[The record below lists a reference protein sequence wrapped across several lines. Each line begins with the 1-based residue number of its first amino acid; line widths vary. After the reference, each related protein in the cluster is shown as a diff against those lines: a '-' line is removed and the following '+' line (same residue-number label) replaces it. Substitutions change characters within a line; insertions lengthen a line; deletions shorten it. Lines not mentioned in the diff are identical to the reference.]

1 MYYIRR
7 LRLREVVS
15 ISLDEETLAAFDT
28 LVRSRGSKRSLELRR
43 LIQAELAGHG
53 IVLAP
58 RTKDKGSRRFNVSL
72 TPAEYQAVAVVA
84 QSWAM
89 KPSQWTATLVRR
101 WLLVDPRPSRAEM
114 GELAAILQQI
124 RRIGLNINQ
133 IAHAGNQLALHPSP
147 QPHDYDI
154 LLARLPAMMDEI
166 RGHVELLRAHRF
178 REALYWLTPERL
190 KEVIAGSPKPDAAQ
204 TVETSDHV

>member
-1 MYYIRR
+1 MDKKVE
-7 LRLREVVS
+7 LR
-15 ISLDEETLAAFDT
+15 IDAETLAAFDT
-28 LVRSRGSKRSLELRR
+28 LARSRGSKRSLELRR

-53 IVLAP
+53 VAPSP
-58 RTKDKGSRRFNVSL
+58 RTKDKGWRRFNVSL
-72 TPAEYQAVAVVA
+72 TPAEYQAVALA
-84 QSWAM
+84 ARSWAM

-101 WLLVDPRPSRAEM
+101 WLLVDPRPSRADM

-147 QPHDYDI
+147 QPHDYGT
-154 LLARLPAMMDEI
+154 LLARLPAMMDEM

-178 REALYWLTPERL
+178 REALYWLTPDRL
-190 KEVIAGSPKPDAAQ
+190 KEVIADSPKPETAQ
-204 TVETSDHV
+204 TVETSNHV

>member
-1 MYYIRR
+1 MDKKVE
-7 LRLREVVS
+7 LRIDAEM
-15 ISLDEETLAAFDT
+15 LDAFDA
-28 LVRSRGSKRSLELRR
+28 LVGSRGSKRSLELRR

-53 IVLAP
+53 VAP
-58 RTKDKGSRRFNVSL
+58 LPGTKDKGWRRFNVSL
-72 TPAEYQAVAVVA
+72 TPVEYQAVAVVA

-101 WLLVDPRPSRAEM
+101 WLLVDPRPSRADM

-147 QPHDYDI
+147 QPHDYDT

-178 REALYWLTPERL
+178 REALYWLTPDRL
-190 KEVIAGSPKPDAAQ
+190 KEVIANSPKTASSP

>member
-1 MYYIRR
+1 MDKKVE
-7 LRLREVVS
+7 LRIDAEM
-15 ISLDEETLAAFDT
+15 LDAFDA

-53 IVLAP
+53 VAP
-58 RTKDKGSRRFNVSL
+58 SLHTKDKGWRRFNVSL

-84 QSWAM
+84 RSWAM

-101 WLLVDPRPSRAEM
+101 WLLVDPRPSHADM

-147 QPHDYDI
+147 QPHDYDT

-166 RGHVELLRAHRF
+166 RGHVDLLRAHRF
-178 REALYWLTPERL
+178 REALY
-190 KEVIAGSPKPDAAQ
+190 G
-204 TVETSDHV
+204 

>member
-1 MYYIRR
+1 MDKKVE
-7 LRLREVVS
+7 LR
-15 ISLDEETLAAFDT
+15 IDADMLDAFDA
-28 LVRSRGSKRSLELRR
+28 LVGSRGSKRSLELRR
-43 LIQAELAGHG
+43 LIQAELAGNG
-53 IVLAP
+53 IAPAP
-58 RTKDKGSRRFNVSL
+58 RTKDKGWRRFNVSL

-84 QSWAM
+84 RSWAM

-101 WLLVDPRPSRAEM
+101 WLLVDPRPSRADM

-147 QPHDYDI
+147 QPHAYGT

-178 REALYWLTPERL
+178 REALYWLTPDRL
-190 KEVIAGSPKPDAAQ
+190 KEVIAGSPRPETAQ
-204 TVETSDHV
+204 AVEAPDHV

>member
-1 MYYIRR
+1 MDKKVE
-7 LRLREVVS
+7 LR
-15 ISLDEETLAAFDT
+15 IDADMLDAFDA
-28 LVRSRGSKRSLELRR
+28 LVGSRGSKRSLELRR
-43 LIQAELAGHG
+43 LIQAELAGNG
-53 IVLAP
+53 IAPAP
-58 RTKDKGSRRFNVSL
+58 RTKDKGWRRFNVSL

-84 QSWAM
+84 RSWAM

-101 WLLVDPRPSRAEM
+101 WLLVDPRPSRADM

-154 LLARLPAMMDEI
+154 LLARLPAMMDEM

-178 REALYWLTPERL
+178 HEALYWLTPDRL
-190 KEVIAGSPKPDAAQ
+190 KEVVTDGPLAVTVHALKPPDN
-204 TVETSDHV
+204 V